1 MIKLL
6 LNSILSLILA
16 ACALSDAEI
25 EIGKEFTVKKG
36 GSATH
41 SASGTTVTMR
51 GAGRSQRAK
60 GGDLIYCSFDL
71 TVDGTTKKLSLDV
84 GESVAAGKNSLK
96 LTKVDL
102 TTTPKAKDP
111 WESNA
116 CSFVVTK
123 VGE

>member
-1 MIKLL
+1 MIRLL
-6 LNSILSLILA
+6 LNSMLGAILA
-16 ACALSDAEI
+16 ACFLGDGDI
-25 EIGKEFTVKKG
+25 EIGKEFTIKKDR
-36 GSATH
+36 SAAH

-71 TVDGTTKKLSLDV
+71 TVNGTTKKLSLDV

-116 CSFVVTK
+116 CSFVMSKT
-123 VGE
+123 GE